1 MAKILGS
8 LLTKY
13 NAVITAWD
21 SVAIADQTLQNLRQ
35 RLLKEESRLTHRDE
49 EESAFSAESTS
60 KNKSSKRGNSMKNR
74 AKREFICFGCGKP
87 GHIKAN
93 CRKKN
98 GEKFEQ
104 NEKRALIAAFEC
116 EEDGSSTTDI
126 FAFNTSSVE
135 KEEFV
140 RRNNRDVWYGD
151 SAQDT

>member
-1 MAKILGS
+1 M
-8 LLTKY
+8 
-13 NAVITAWD
+13 
-21 SVAIADQTLQNLRQ
+21 
-35 RLLKEESRLTHRDE
+35 LKEESRLTHRDE
-49 EESAFSAESTS
+49 EESAFSAESAS
-60 KNKSSKRGNSMKNR
+60 KNKLSRRGNSKKNK

-98 GEKFEQ
+98 GEKSEQ

-135 KEEFV
+135 KEKFV
-140 RRNNRDVWYGD
+140 RRNNRDVWFGH
-151 SAQDT
+151 SACSRHITRETKIC